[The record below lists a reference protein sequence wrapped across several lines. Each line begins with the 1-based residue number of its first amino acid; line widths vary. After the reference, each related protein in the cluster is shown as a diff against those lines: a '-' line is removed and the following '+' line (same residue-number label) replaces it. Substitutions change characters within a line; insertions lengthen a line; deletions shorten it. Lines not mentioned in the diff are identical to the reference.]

1 MTINWKSFC
10 SDAALKVEGNTIEV
24 PLEGARHQNINVH
37 ISDDIIYLHSLVA
50 HPAPTSRFE
59 NASLRAWERN
69 RAVSIVAFRIDERG
83 RMVGE
88 AWMPTAGLTQGE
100 FLTYI
105 RTMAVECDRFEYQIT
120 GDDVH

>member
-1 MTINWKSFC
+1 MPTDWKSFC
-10 SDAALKVEGNTIEV
+10 GNPSLKVEGNRIDVSLEGDRHQFIEV
-24 PLEGARHQNINVH
+24 S
-37 ISDDIIYLHSLVA
+37 ISDEVIYLHSIVA

-69 RAVSIVAFRIDERG
+69 RAISIVAFRIDEKG

-88 AWMPTAGLTQGE
+88 AWVPSVGLTRDE
-100 FLTYI
+100 FLIYVK
-105 RTMAVECDRFEYQIT
+105 TMAIECDRFEYQIT